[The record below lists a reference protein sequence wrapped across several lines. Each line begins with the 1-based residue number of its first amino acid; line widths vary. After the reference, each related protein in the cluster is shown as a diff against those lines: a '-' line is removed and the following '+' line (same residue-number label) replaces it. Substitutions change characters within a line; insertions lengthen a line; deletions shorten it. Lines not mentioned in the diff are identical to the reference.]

1 MPAER
6 RASQIL
12 ALEIIGFM
20 AIIALS
26 WGDELLGLPS
36 LLFGGGHRVNWP
48 ESLLETALVVIVAIP
63 VIVIT
68 RRLID
73 HMHYLEEFVRVCAW
87 CKKLNVRDQWVPM
100 DEFLELKFDT
110 ATSHG
115 ICPVCHAEQRRRV
128 A

>member
-26 WGDELLGLPS
+26 WGNELLGLPS

-115 ICPVCHAEQRRRV
+115 ICPACHAEQRRRV